1 MKKLLATAVLL
12 LAVSAPAMA
21 DKFIIER
28 GWADDLKANA
38 ANSSTW
44 YFKGVRDFTENFA
57 MDSSLQ
63 LNQVDAAA
71 PNNKIS
77 GRIDIGAI
85 PKFDIYGP
93 VKGYTR
99 FAYGEKFST
108 SGNFDYYSI
117 EPGIRSTLGGGF
129 SGQIAWRFRTPFNTA
144 NNDTTRTWRT
154 GVTYDIT
161 PKDTIGV
168 RLDNQRGDS
177 NQNIWNLNYSRSF

>member
-21 DKFIIER
+21 DKFVIER

-38 ANSSTW
+38 PNSTTW
-44 YFKGVRDFTENFA
+44 YFKGVRDVNEHFA
-57 MDSSLQ
+57 LDTSIQ
-63 LNQVDAAA
+63 LNQLDTVA

-77 GRIDIGAI
+77 GRLDIGAI

-93 VKGYTR
+93 IKGYTR

-108 SGNFDYYSI
+108 TGNYNYYSI
-117 EPGIRSTLGGGF
+117 EPGIRSTLGYGLWAQLG
-129 SGQIAWRFRTPFNTA
+129 WRYRTPFDTA

-154 GVTYDIT
+154 SLNYDIT
-161 PKDTIGV
+161 SKDTIGV

-177 NQNIWNLNYSRSF
+177 NQNIWNVNYVRSF